1 MNIDE
6 KKSLVELAKT
16 DAAAFGA
23 LYDEYYR
30 KIFGYALRR
39 TANLQHAQDVT
50 SEVFFKALKSINS
63 FHWRKIPFSAW
74 LYRIAS
80 NEVVNCFRRNSHYQ
94 TSLAL
99 DTKSNEDFS
108 ARDALQRCD
117 DFLLVQQCILKLPP
131 KYQEV
136 IALRYFEDKTIED
149 IAAILGKPENTVKSL
164 LRRGLG
170 KLREVVT

>member
-1 MNIDE
+1 MNIE
-6 KKSLVELAKT
+6 EEKSLVELAKT

-80 NEVVNCFRRNSHYQ
+80 NEVANCFRRNSHYQ
-94 TSLAL
+94 SSLIPDVAIVDDL
-99 DTKSNEDFS
+99 SVKDEF
-108 ARDALQRCD
+108 QRCD
-117 DFLLVQQCILKLPP
+117 DFLLVHQYVMKLPQ

-170 KLREVVT
+170 KLREVLT